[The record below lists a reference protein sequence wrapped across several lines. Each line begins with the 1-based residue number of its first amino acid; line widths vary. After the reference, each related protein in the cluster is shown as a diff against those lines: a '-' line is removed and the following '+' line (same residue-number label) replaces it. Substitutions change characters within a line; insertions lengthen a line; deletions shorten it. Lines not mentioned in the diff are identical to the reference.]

1 MHKKFQFFINLLNNK
16 QIKNLRLEKNKWQ
29 RNTTYMLFLHFVFCF
44 FLSLSTY
51 FFPFSSFVLSY
62 FLLFSLLSLLHL
74 FSRLSISFQYLAVLP
89 FLFAFI
95 SPNHFWSFSTSLYSV
110 TSIFFLLS
118 IAISHIHL
126 YISLHYSKLRLH
138 FIKFPKP
145 TKFHFSSRR
154 LHYFV
159 YIFP

>member
-1 MHKKFQFFINLLNNK
+1 MTTEYHLYYLFF
-16 QIKNLRLEKNKWQ
+16 
-29 RNTTYMLFLHFVFCF
+29 HFVFCF

-51 FFPFSSFVLSY
+51 FFPFSSLVLSFY

-74 FSRLSISFQYLAVLP
+74 FSRLSISLQHLAVFP
-89 FLFAFI
+89 SLFAFI
-95 SPNHFWSFSTSLYSV
+95 SPNHFFWSFSTPLYSV

-118 IAISHIHL
+118 IAIPYIHL
-126 YISLHYSKLRLH
+126 YISHHYSKLPPH
-138 FIKFPKP
+138 FIKFSSKLT